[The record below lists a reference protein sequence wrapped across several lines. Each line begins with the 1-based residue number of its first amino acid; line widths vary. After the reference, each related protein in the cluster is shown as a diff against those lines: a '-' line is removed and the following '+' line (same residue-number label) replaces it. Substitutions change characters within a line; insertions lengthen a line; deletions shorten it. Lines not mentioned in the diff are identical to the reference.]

1 MTETTNNETAYNKS
15 TSLYSAEA
23 IDFTKEPMFLGT
35 GKNTQRFDVLK
46 YPFFDERNAKMQGL
60 DWTFDEVK
68 LKNDYIDFNT
78 KMKPHEQF
86 MYTKVL
92 QKLIFLDSLQGRG
105 ILLTLGQICTLP
117 ELENAMLTWEYFEGA
132 KHSKTYT
139 ENLKGVYNNPS
150 EIFDESFEIPELMSL
165 AKKISDPYN
174 VAFELIIEMQYN
186 IIKNNVLTPEFM
198 RELKRAVIKLIVT
211 INILEGVRFYSGF
224 ATIWA
229 LNKSQGYVEG
239 TSKNLKLICRDENVH
254 LQLTQMI
261 LKLLKR
267 EESEGFSSI
276 YKEMEPEIEQ
286 MYRDCHEEECDWIDF
301 KFSQGSILGLNAEIS
316 KHYVEH
322 IINKRLRAVGLPIMF
337 QGRGTNPIPWV
348 ESYID
353 FSDNEVLPQETEIV
367 NYISGGVNND
377 ESLDLDSLDI

>member
-1 MTETTNNETAYNKS
+1 MQKQNKS
-15 TSLYSAEA
+15 TNLYSQEK
-23 IDFTKEPMFLGT
+23 IDFTHEPMFLGK

-46 YPFFDERNAKMQGL
+46 YKFFDDRNTRMQGF
-60 DWTFDEVK
+60 DWSFDEVK
-68 LKNDYIDFNT
+68 LNNDYIDFNT

-86 MYTKVL
+86 MYTRVL

-117 ELENAMLTWEYFEGA
+117 ELENAMLTWQYFEGA

-150 EIFDESFEIPELMSL
+150 EIFDESFELPELMNL
-165 AKKISDPYN
+165 ADKISRPYN
-174 VAFELIIEMQYN
+174 EAYELIIEMQYH
-186 IIKNNVLTPEFM
+186 IIKNLVLTPEFM
-198 RELKRAVIKLIVT
+198 TKLKRAVIKLIIT

-239 TSKNLKLICRDENVH
+239 TSKNLKLICRDENIH

-261 LKLLKR
+261 IKLLKK
-267 EESEGFSSI
+267 EEQEGFTKI
-276 YKEMEPEIEQ
+276 YRDMEPEIIQ
-286 MYRDCHEEECDWIDF
+286 MYRDCYDEECEWIDY
-301 KFSQGSILGLNAEIS
+301 KFSQGSILGLNDEIS
-316 KHYVEH
+316 KQYIEY
-322 IINKRLRAVGLPIMF
+322 IINKRLRSIGLPIMF
-337 QGRGTNPIPWV
+337 QGRSTNPIPWV
-348 ESYID
+348 EKYIE

-377 ESLDLDSLDI
+377 DSLDLNNIDIG

>member
-1 MTETTNNETAYNKS
+1 MNNKS
-15 TSLYSAEA
+15 TSLYNSKT
-23 IDFTKEPMFLGT
+23 INFTKEPMFLGT

-46 YPFFDERNAKMQGL
+46 YKFFDERNAKAQGF

-68 LKNDYIDFNT
+68 LKDDYIDFNT
-78 KMKPHEQF
+78 KMKPHEKF

-117 ELENAMLTWEYFEGA
+117 ELENVMTTWQYFEA
-132 KHSKTYT
+132 CKHSKTYT

-150 EIFDESFEIPELMSL
+150 EVFDESFEIPELMNL
-165 AKKISDPYN
+165 ADKISGPYDE
-174 VAFELIIEMQYN
+174 AYELIIELQYKT
-186 IIKNNVLTPEFM
+186 IKNQMIQPEFIKK
-198 RELKRAVIKLIVT
+198 LKKAVLKLIMV
-211 INILEGVRFYSGF
+211 INLLEGVRFYSGF

-254 LQLTQMI
+254 LQLTQMM
-261 LKLLKR
+261 LKLMKK
-267 EESEGFSSI
+267 EKDEGFTEV
-276 YKEMEPEIEQ
+276 YEEMADEIDQ
-286 MYRDCHEEECDWIDF
+286 LFMDCYTEECAWIDY

-316 KHYVEH
+316 KHYIEY
-322 IINKRLRAVGLPIMF
+322 IINKRRKSIGLPIMF
-337 QGRGTNPIPWV
+337 QNRSTNPIPWV
-348 ESYID
+348 ENYIN
-353 FSDNEVLPQETEIV
+353 FSDNEVLPQESEIV

-377 ESLDLDSLDI
+377 ETTDYDKMSY

>member
-1 MTETTNNETAYNKS
+1 MEYNKS
-15 TSLYSAEA
+15 TSVYSQEQ
-23 IDFTKEPMFLGT
+23 IDFTHEPMFLGT

-46 YPFFDERNAKMQGL
+46 YKFFDERNAKMQGF
-60 DWTFDEVK
+60 DWTFDEVR
-68 LKNDYIDFNT
+68 LTDDYIDFNT

-86 MYTKVL
+86 MYTRVL

-117 ELENAMLTWEYFEGA
+117 ELENAMLTWQYFEGA

-150 EIFDESFEIPELMSL
+150 EIFDESFEIPELMLLS
-165 AKKISDPYN
+165 KKISDPYN
-174 VAFELIIEMQYN
+174 IAYELIIEMQYK
-186 IIKNNVLTPEFM
+186 IIKNLTLTPEFM
-198 RELKRAVIKLIVT
+198 TELKRAVLRLIIT

-261 LKLLKR
+261 IKLLKK
-267 EESEGFSSI
+267 EEQEGFTKI
-276 YKEMEPEIEQ
+276 YRDMEPEIAE
-286 MYRDCHEEECDWIDF
+286 MFRDCYEEECDWIDYI
-301 KFSQGSILGLNAEIS
+301 FSQGSILGLNAEIS
-316 KHYVEH
+316 KHYIEY
-322 IINKRLRAVGLPIMF
+322 ILNKRLRAIGLPIMF
-337 QGRGTNPIPWV
+337 QGRSTNPIPWV
-348 ESYID
+348 EKYIE

-377 ESLDLDSLDI
+377 DSLDLNNIEI

>member
-1 MTETTNNETAYNKS
+1 MKKEYLKS
-15 TSLYSAEA
+15 TSLYAPKP

-46 YPFFDERNAKMQGL
+46 YPFFDEKNAKMQGL

-68 LKNDYIDFNT
+68 LKDDYIDFNT

-150 EIFDESFEIPELMSL
+150 EIFDESFEIPELMHL
-165 AKKISDPYN
+165 AKEISDPYN
-174 VAFELIIEMQYN
+174 ECYELIIEMQYH
-186 IIKNNVLTPEFM
+186 IIKNLTITPEFM
-198 RELKRAVIKLIVT
+198 TKLKKSVIKLIIT

-229 LNKSQGYVEG
+229 LNKSQGYVDG
-239 TSKNLKLICRDENVH
+239 TSKNLKLICRDENQH
-254 LQLTQMI
+254 LALTQMMC
-261 LKLLKR
+261 KLLKK
-267 EESEGFSSI
+267 EASEGFVNE
-276 YKEMEPEIEQ
+276 YQEMEDEIEQ
-286 MYRDCHEEECDWIDF
+286 MYATCYEEEADWIDYI
-301 KFSQGSILGLNAEIS
+301 FSQGSILGLNAEIS
-316 KHYVEH
+316 KHYIEY
-322 IINKRLRAVGLPIMF
+322 IINRRMRAIGLKTMF
-337 QGRGTNPIPWV
+337 KNRSTNPIPWV
-348 ESYID
+348 EAYID
-353 FSDNEVLPQETEIV
+353 FSDNETLPMESEII
-367 NYISGGVNND
+367 NYISGGVDND
-377 ESLDLDSLDI
+377 ETLDLDKIDY

>member
-1 MTETTNNETAYNKS
+1 MDYNKS
-15 TSLYSAEA
+15 TSLYIPKP
-23 IDFTKEPMFLGT
+23 IDFTQEPMFLGT

-46 YPFFDERNAKMQGL
+46 YKFFDDKNAKMQGL

-68 LKNDYIDFNT
+68 LTEDYIDFNT

-92 QKLIFLDSLQGRG
+92 QKLIFLDSIQGRG

-117 ELENAMLTWEYFEGA
+117 ELENAMLTWQYFEGA

-150 EIFDESFEIPELMSL
+150 EIFDQSFELPELMTL
-165 AKKISDPYN
+165 AKDISEPYN
-174 VAFELIIEMQYN
+174 IAYELIIEMQYK
-186 IIKNNVLTPEFM
+186 IIKNEILTPEFIKT
-198 RELKRAVIKLIVT
+198 LKKAVIRLVVT

-229 LNKSQGYVEG
+229 LNKSQGYVDG

-261 LKLLKR
+261 LKLLRK
-267 EESEGFSSI
+267 EESEGFVSV
-276 YKEMEPEIEQ
+276 YQEMGDEIDQ
-286 MYRDCHEEECDWIDF
+286 MYRDCYIDESIWIDF

-316 KHYVEH
+316 KHYIEY
-322 IINKRLRAVGLPIMF
+322 IINQRLRGIGRPIMF
-337 QGRGTNPIPWV
+337 SGRSTNPIPWV
-348 ESYID
+348 NKYID
-353 FSDNEVLPQETEIV
+353 FSDNEVLPQQTEII
-367 NYISGGVNND
+367 NYVSGGVNND
-377 ESLDLDSLDI
+377 TSMDLDNIEL